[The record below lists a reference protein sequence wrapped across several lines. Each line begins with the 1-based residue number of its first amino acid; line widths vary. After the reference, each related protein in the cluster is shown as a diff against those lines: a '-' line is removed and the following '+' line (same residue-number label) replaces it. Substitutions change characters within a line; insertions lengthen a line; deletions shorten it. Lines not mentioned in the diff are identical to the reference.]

1 VPPAAI
7 TQRYVSHPIQP
18 PIQVDEVRHV
28 DSILRELEYGNF
40 RSAALLVDA
49 MGRDD
54 RIEGVLS
61 TRVGALKSAPIDVL
75 AADESRKAKKLA
87 EQLGGV
93 ADVPGEWDQIFP
105 AAITGEL
112 VRYGFMLGIAVAEK
126 VWKLEAGA
134 WTPRLRCWHPQFLR
148 WDWSRGCYLLWT
160 ADRGEIEMPRL
171 DEDPHGNPQWFLF
184 CPYGYQYSW
193 LRGAVRA
200 LGRKYIARQWNDAD
214 WSGYNEAHGHPIKK
228 AIHPFDGPKDD
239 HDAFVQDV
247 ANSRSQTTVGVP
259 QSGSEDG
266 SKYDVELVEPT
277 SRSWETFKAF
287 IEAANVD
294 IAVLILGQNLTTE
307 VQGGSLAAAGMH
319 NIVRLDKAAEDA
331 SIAPAYRD
339 QVLWWRAEFNQGD
352 GKLAPRP
359 VIRVRPPED
368 KLAKASALGA
378 LATALATFKAAASP
392 VDERMILEDAAV
404 PTLSE
409 EEIAAQQAVEAEEEG
424 ADESEPGAGGEAD
437 DPDEKDDDEKEEGEA
452 ALSATP
458 LIAKRYTFAGLPIA
472 IENPVGTIRIWRGP
486 EGQIG
491 STRMAHDYGFIEGHL
506 SGDDEE
512 LDVYIGPDENA
523 REVYVVHQLKLPHY
537 KGHDEDKVFLGF
549 PSADAARAAYVAHRN
564 DGDRAI
570 SGMSVMPLEV
580 FKRKLKRRSGTGK
593 IRASAAH
600 ARTVTALLRLAERDP
615 EVAALRAGPGK
626 PKRTKY
632 PDRLTTNGTQ
642 LAARALAVDLVTVR
656 NVIDRVGSLEELR
669 EKLAVAFRGMD
680 PTRLAEVFQKTRLM
694 AVFAGRTSA
703 AAQVNPK
710 GKRR

>member
-7 TQRYVSHPIQP
+7 TRQYVQHPIQP
-18 PIQVDEVRHV
+18 PIQVDEVQHL
-28 DSILRELEYGNF
+28 DSILRELEYGTF
-40 RSAALLVDA
+40 ARAALLVDA

-61 TRVGALKSAPIDVL
+61 TRVGALKASPLDVL
-75 AADESRKAKKLA
+75 PAGESSKAKKIA

-93 ADVPGEWDQIFP
+93 SDIPGEWDRIFP
-105 AAITGEL
+105 AAVTGEL
-112 VRYGFMLGIAVAEK
+112 VRYGFMTGIGVAEK
-126 VWKLEAGA
+126 VWTLEAGV
-134 WTPRLRCWHPQFLR
+134 WTPRLKCWHPQFVR
-148 WDWSRGCYLLWT
+148 WDWTRYCYVLWT
-160 ADRGEIEMPRL
+160 ADRGEIELPRI
-171 DEDPHGNPQWFLF
+171 DENPHGDPQWFLF
-184 CPYGYQYSW
+184 CPYGYAYAW

-228 AIHPFDGPKDD
+228 AIHPVEGTEDD
-239 HDAFVQDV
+239 HAAFVQAV

-259 QSGSEDG
+259 QGAGEDG
-266 SKYDVELVEPT
+266 MKYDLELVEPT

-307 VQGGSLAAAGMH
+307 IQGGSFAAAGMH
-319 NIVRLDKAAEDA
+319 NLVRMDKAAEDA
-331 SIAPAYRD
+331 SIASAYRD
-339 QVLWWRAEFNQGD
+339 QVLWWWAEFNFKDGD
-352 GKLAPRP
+352 LAPCP
-359 VIRVRPPED
+359 VFRVRPPED

-378 LATALATFKAAASP
+378 LATAIATFKAAGSP
-392 VDERMILEDAAV
+392 VDERTILEEAAV

-409 EEIAAQQAVEAEEEG
+409 EEIEAQQAIEEEKAAQRELEVEEERRTG
-424 ADESEPGAGGEAD
+424 LPNDEVNDALTESFAAE
-437 DPDEKDDDEKEEGEA
+437 

-472 IENPVGTIRIWRGP
+472 IENPVGTIRIWRGSAG
-486 EGQIG
+486 EIG
-491 STRMAHDYGFIEGHL
+491 STRMQHDYGFVEGHY

-523 REVYVVHQLKLPHY
+523 REVYVVHQLKLPDY

-593 IRASAAH
+593 IRATAH
-600 ARTVTALLRLAERDP
+600 ARTVAALVRLADRDP
-615 EVAALRAGPGK
+615 EVAALRAAGRKRK
-626 PKRTKY
+626 PKY
-632 PDRLTTNGTQ
+632 PDRLTTNGTV

-669 EKLAVAFRGMD
+669 EKLAVAFKGMN
-680 PTRLAEVFQKTRLM
+680 PERLAEVFQKTRLM
-694 AVFAGRTSA
+694 SVFAGRTSA
-703 AAQVNPK
+703 SAEVTKPR
-710 GKRR
+710 KR